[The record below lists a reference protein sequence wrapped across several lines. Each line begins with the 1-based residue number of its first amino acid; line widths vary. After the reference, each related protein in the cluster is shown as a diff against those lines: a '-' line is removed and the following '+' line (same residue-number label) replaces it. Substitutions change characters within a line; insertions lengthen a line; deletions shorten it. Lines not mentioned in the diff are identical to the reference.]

1 MQSTFH
7 VGLSAQLALQKRL
20 DTIAHNVANASTAGF
35 RAEEIKFETLLSQ
48 VSDSPVAFSSTGAS
62 YLSRRAAEPTPTGNP
77 FDVAVQGN
85 AWLGMQTPA
94 GTAYTRDGRL
104 RMTPTGELQTVNG
117 YPVLDAGGAPIQLDP
132 NAGEP
137 RIARDGAIA
146 QNNRAVGAL
155 GLFRLDDK
163 AALRRFDN
171 AGILSDRPAT
181 PVVEFSQTGLQ
192 QGFVEGS
199 NVNPVMEMSKL
210 IALSRAFDAVA
221 ATLKDSEAS
230 AQEAVRTLGATS

>member
-1 MQSTFH
+1 VQSIFH

-35 RAEEIKFETLLSQ
+35 RAEEVKFETLLSQ
-48 VSDSPVAFSSTGAS
+48 TADTPVAFAS
-62 YLSRRAAEPTPTGNP
+62 AGNRHLSQRPAEITPTGNP

-117 YPVLDAGGAPIQLDP
+117 YPLLDAGGAPIQLDP

-137 RIARDGAIA
+137 RIARDGAIS
-146 QNNRAVGAL
+146 QGGRAVGSI
-155 GLFRLDDK
+155 GLFRIDDK

-171 AGILSDRPAT
+171 SGVISDLPAT

-199 NVNPVMEMSKL
+199 NVNPVMEMSRL
-210 IALSRAFDAVA
+210 IAISRAFDAVA
-221 ATLKDSEAS
+221 TALKDSDAS
-230 AQEAVRTLGATS
+230 VQESVRTLGATS